1 LAASGCFAP
10 EPAIRFEDERRVRR
24 QGSPIGETVRGPATT
39 TIKPSAGTRNR
50 LERCVEPKRGIK
62 MSNRYAA
69 YTRLTL
75 EYPSQRIL
83 RLTFN
88 RPETYNS
95 VDAET
100 HTQLTNIW
108 RDINNDPDIN
118 AVIVTGAGKA
128 FSAGGDFELIKSI
141 LDNPVARMATWKEA
155 KDLVYNVINCNK
167 PIISAINGVA
177 VGAGLVVGILADV
190 SIAGK
195 SARIVD
201 GHTRLGVAAGDVACI
216 IWPLLCGLA
225 KAKYYLLTCKPLSGE
240 EAERIGLVSLC
251 VEDADLQKTALD
263 VAEDLSN
270 GAQSAIRWTKY
281 ALNNWLRINGP
292 LFDTSTALEI
302 LGFATADAREGLAS
316 HLEKRKPIFPQDC
329 PL

>member
-1 LAASGCFAP
+1 
-10 EPAIRFEDERRVRR
+10 
-24 QGSPIGETVRGPATT
+24 
-39 TIKPSAGTRNR
+39 
-50 LERCVEPKRGIK
+50 
-62 MSNRYAA
+62 MSDRYAN
-69 YTRLTL
+69 YSRLKIDR
-75 EYPSQRIL
+75 PSDRVL
-83 RLTFN
+83 KVTFD

-108 RDINNDPDIN
+108 RDINDDPDIS

-128 FSAGGDFELIKSI
+128 FSAGGDFEMIKTI
-141 LDNPVARMATWKEA
+141 LENPVARMATWKEA
-155 KDLVYNVINCNK
+155 KDLVYNIINCNK

-190 SIAGK
+190 SICGK

-251 VEDADLQKTALD
+251 VEDADLQRVALETAQ
-263 VAEDLSN
+263 DLAS

-281 ALNNWLRINGP
+281 ALYNWLRVNGP
-292 LFDTSTALEI
+292 LFDTSTALEM
-302 LGFATADAREGLAS
+302 LGFSGAEVREGLAS
-316 HLEKRKPIFPQDC
+316 HLEKRKPSFPPDC
-329 PL
+329 PI